1 MRPSGADRELC
12 GAPTAAGG
20 ACRNFEETCP
30 HRSHAQQRPRASRPS
45 ALADMPEVPVV
56 RRGPAFSGTVRFGE
70 SSPQHGRL
78 ASRPESFEPLVE
90 AAATRF
96 GLNREQVERDYWIV
110 CALSETASMLGPDAA
125 VPRRQAPGPPVG
137 TLAFAGGT
145 SLSAAWDLSS
155 RYSEDL
161 DLVLNPAVGVKS
173 RRIKTALRA
182 FAVALARRLGGSCQI
197 SGHSSEHI
205 FFAVVAASGT
215 SVAVDVSVRNLNAAE
230 IMRQRQPI
238 TSLLGR
244 VCDSDA
250 RAAFP
255 EIGGRSTPTA
265 GPTGLMFPTLGPC
278 STAMDK
284 LLAHTSLSQ
293 RGDCAAIRRRA
304 RDLYDLASIALAATD
319 FEGHIGR
326 DSPRLLGMSEQWRR
340 EADGAVRPDGGFS
353 SLHVFKP
360 STPEHAALREGYE
373 EVTTSMVWGRQ
384 IAFADAVDLA
394 LSLDPGPAVDGAA
407 TRTYPDGVSYP

>member
-1 MRPSGADRELC
+1 
-12 GAPTAAGG
+12 
-20 ACRNFEETCP
+20 
-30 HRSHAQQRPRASRPS
+30 
-45 ALADMPEVPVV
+45 MPEVPVV
-56 RRGPAFSGTVRFGE
+56 RRGPAFSGTVRFSE

-244 VCDSDA
+244 VCDS
-250 RAAFP
+250 
-255 EIGGRSTPTA
+255 
-265 GPTGLMFPTLGPC
+265 
-278 STAMDK
+278 
-284 LLAHTSLSQ
+284 
-293 RGDCAAIRRRA
+293 AAIRRRA